1 VDPPAEHKAYLHR
14 SGRTARAGS
23 AGDVVTVVLPE
34 QRKDLSALMRKA
46 GINVRPQQVTAH
58 CEPVTKLVGE
68 VAPYRAPAPKAAPP
82 ARAATAG
89 SRSRRGRH
97 RTTDRHGRT
106 REQHSSVIGRSSG
119 RTN

>member
-1 VDPPAEHKAYLHR
+1 VHVDPPAEHKAYLHR

-68 VAPYRAPAPKAAPP
+68 VAPYRAPAPKTAPP

-89 SRSRRGRH
+89 SRRRRPASGAH
-97 RTTDRHGRT
+97 RRRKPVA
-106 REQHSSVIGRSSG
+106 R
-119 RTN
+119 